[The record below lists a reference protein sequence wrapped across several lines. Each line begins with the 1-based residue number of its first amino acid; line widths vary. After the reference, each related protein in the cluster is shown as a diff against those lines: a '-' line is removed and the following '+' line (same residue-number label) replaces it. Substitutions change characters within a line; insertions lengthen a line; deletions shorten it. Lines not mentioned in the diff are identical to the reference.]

1 MSNNSNLFQTIFLDN
16 AKLNYIES
24 YLCNFN
30 TKKDKVRQI
39 KVTLPDVHTSDV
51 IDNFN
56 KLLNLPIDTFEVEK
70 ELDDVV
76 YKFDDNLQLK
86 YYSEICNSLDIGTN
100 RSNENQMM
108 ILTEMPSP
116 SNLKFIIHKLQ
127 YKLNEETQ
135 DIFIVSKQDRIAL
148 NKQKNLFMRTDDDFR
163 KIDNSKFY
171 IFNSSITCIFVED
184 DIYVVDYKKFIDLFN
199 YKEYLQNKV
208 NNVINIFKSE
218 RIISN
223 FEQFKEALSSYRNFN
238 SLTKVSEDATV
249 IKNFL
254 RNENNIRKIEL
265 IQNQFEC
272 YFEFNS
278 KTPSFQIN
286 EELGLKIMIR
296 IISNRAGFDFEDNP
310 VTFASKYSLKRRGA
324 IVPPV

>member
-1 MSNNSNLFQTIFLDN
+1 MCNNSNLFQTIFLNN
-16 AKLNYIES
+16 ANLNYIES

-30 TKKDKVRQI
+30 TKKDKVRKI
-39 KVTLPDVHTSDV
+39 NATLPEEHISDV
-51 IDNFN
+51 INNFN
-56 KLLNLPIDTFEVEK
+56 NLLSLPIDTFEVEK

-100 RSNENQMM
+100 EANEDEMV
-108 ILTEMPSP
+108 ILNEMPSP

-127 YKLNEETQ
+127 YEANEETQ

-148 NKQKNLFMRTDDDFR
+148 NKQKHLFMRTDDDFS
-163 KIDNSKFY
+163 KIDNSKYY
-171 IFNSSITCIFVED
+171 IFNPFITCIFVED

-199 YKEYLQNKV
+199 YKEYLKNRV
-208 NNVINIFKSE
+208 NNVINIFESE
-218 RIISN
+218 HIISN
-223 FEQFKEALSSYRNFN
+223 FEQFKDSLNSYRNFN
-238 SLTKVSEDATV
+238 SLTKVSEDATA

-254 RNENNIRKIEL
+254 INENNINKINL

-278 KTPSFQIN
+278 KTSSFQIN

-310 VTFASKYSLKRRGA
+310 ITFASKYSLRRREA
-324 IVPPV
+324 IVPLS